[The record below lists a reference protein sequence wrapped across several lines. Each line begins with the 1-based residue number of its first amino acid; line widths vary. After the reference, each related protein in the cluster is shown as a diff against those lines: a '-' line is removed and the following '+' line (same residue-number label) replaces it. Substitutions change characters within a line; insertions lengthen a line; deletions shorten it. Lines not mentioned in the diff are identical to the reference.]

1 MLATL
6 SRSLLAAAALLTI
19 GAAEAQAHGTTLTP
33 ASRNYVCRYLDR
45 ASAPCAFAW
54 EKRPQ
59 ALYDWMGV
67 LISRADGRHQQL
79 IPDGQ
84 LCSAGD
90 PKFGALDR
98 PTPAWLATELRPG
111 RQTFSWVLNAP
122 HATQYYR
129 FYLTK
134 PGYDVS
140 APLRWSDLELIHDS
154 GPRPAAKLERFTVD
168 VPARTGRHVVYAIWQ
183 RSDSPEAF
191 YACSDVVFGAAGQV
205 PLTPAMPDE
214 SANQPGSSGGGTDH
228 AGHDMPA
235 PQTSARTKPTSKG
248 IRLTRKVDNRWDGG
262 YCATVTVRNRSKA
275 TRTWKG
281 TLELARK
288 PDSLWNAKARFT
300 RGRLHVRGEAYNA
313 TLKPGATTTFGFCT
327 KA

>member
-54 EKRPQ
+54 ETSPQ

-67 LISRADGRHQQL
+67 LISKADGRHQQL

-90 PKFGALDR
+90 RKFGALDR
-98 PTPAWLATELRPG
+98 PTPAWLATELKPG

-122 HATQYYR
+122 HATKYYR

-134 PGYDVS
+134 PGFDVS
-140 APLRWSDLELIHDS
+140 RPLRWSDLELIHDS
-154 GPRPAAKLERFTVD
+154 GPRPAAKLERFSVD
-168 VPARTGRHVVYAIWQ
+168 VPARTGRHVLYAIWQ

-205 PLTPAMPDE
+205 PLSPPMPDE
-214 SANQPGSSGGGTDH
+214 SANQPGAPSGH

-235 PQTSARTKPTSKG
+235 PQTSAPATTSSKG

-262 YCATVTVRNRSKA
+262 YCATVTVRNRAKA
-275 TRTWKG
+275 ARRWKG
-281 TLELARK
+281 TLKLARK
-288 PDSLWNAKARFT
+288 PDSLWNAKAHFS
-300 RGRLHVRGEAYNA
+300 RGRLHVRGEAYNEI
-313 TLKPGATTTFGFCT
+313 LKAGEKTTFGFCT